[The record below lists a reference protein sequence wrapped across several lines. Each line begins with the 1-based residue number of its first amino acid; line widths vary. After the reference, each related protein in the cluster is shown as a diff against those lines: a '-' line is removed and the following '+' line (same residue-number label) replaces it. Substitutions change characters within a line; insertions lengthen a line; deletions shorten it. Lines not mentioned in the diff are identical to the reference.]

1 MEAKQFTIVQG
12 HPKHEGWK
20 PVPTAFNESK
30 ISKPAAAPKTCLK
43 LKSLSSKFVHVL
55 WDPRPALCAGIH
67 SKLTGGIGQLH
78 SLEL

>member
-43 LKSLSSKFVHVL
+43 LKPLRVANLCMCFGI
-55 WDPRPALCAGIH
+55 RAQLCAQESIPN
-67 SKLTGGIGQLH
+67 
-78 SLEL
+78 